1 MPRTL
6 AGRYRLERR
15 LGRGGMGTVYAAVDV
30 ALDRP
35 VAVKV
40 VRDEWVHN
48 PMATQRFRR
57 EARAVAGF
65 AHPNVVTVY
74 DYGVETGSRV
84 FLVMELLHGTTL
96 REELR
101 RSGRLSPARTLD
113 VLRGVGSAV
122 GAAHERGFIHRDLK
136 PENIFLVEHGGPA
149 KVLDFGVAKPLA
161 RVDAADPGAAPE
173 TEVGVLVGT
182 IGYISPEHLLGDS
195 PDVSWDLWALAVVA
209 YECPDRSASVSCR
222 SRGRRGAS
230 SCCRGRHTPLSA
242 HLAEPRRAVAGL
254 SSTPSFAADGG
265 AGPARPRSSSG
276 SSSAPSVL
284 RPPGFLDGEGWNKQ
298 LDEPKTKIVGVGGP
312 HSFSASTS
320 GAAMVFAVK
329 APGITI
335 RELKL
340 TSTAA
345 ATGVFIV
352 STTAFPASDH
362 PVVVEHNHFD
372 VVNFC
377 VLTAYSAAFPV
388 RIDHNKFIGNASIEA
403 RWMGFTLRPI
413 ATYPGDEPAV
423 PQDASGRQVRHSV
436 EITDNTIIKRP
447 GSTNWSTLTVYG
459 WLNYGCPE
467 RGPETA
473 CRRMRPDANTP
484 YVYQYGDG
492 DNGPVLISGNDIT
505 VSTPGVTVWTI
516 LLGSESGGVNDVI
529 LWRNKVTGV
538 CSETLVLGPYGHNN
552 IIMDND
558 FSGVRA
564 WTQAAILAADTIVYS
579 NSFGALDPIPP
590 NKQQVP
596 AGFLPPVLFLASA
609 QYYPAY
615 TPVPNPVENCLIAKN
630 DYRPSGARSE
640 AILIASRAEF
650 SWARYGGTGTEVMHN
665 VDLRKRGVPAGNRR
679 RVTADCRSRSA
690 DEPGDRPAVRP
701 RQQDHWTVERRP
713 R

>member
-1 MPRTL
+1 MRQRLLPHLLLLVGLL
-6 AGRYRLERR
+6 AAAALPVGAQVVGSPGDPVYVVYPTGNYPADRDNVQQALDNV
-15 LGRGGMGTVYAAVDV
+15 GSPGTVIMKSTAPNGAAL
-30 ALDRP
+30 AF
-35 VAVKV
+35 
-40 VRDEWVHN
+40 N
-48 PMATQRFRR
+48 F
-57 EARAVAGF
+57 G
-65 AHPNVVTVY
+65 
-74 DYGVETGSRV
+74 
-84 FLVMELLHGTTL
+84 GTTTT
-96 REELR
+96 
-101 RSGRLSPARTLD
+101 GTG
-113 VLRGVGSAV
+113 GVIV
-122 GAAHERGFIHRDLK
+122 M
-136 PENIFLVEHGGPA
+136 
-149 KVLDFGVAKPLA
+149 
-161 RVDAADPGAAPE
+161 
-173 TEVGVLVGT
+173 
-182 IGYISPEHLLGDS
+182 
-195 PDVSWDLWALAVVA
+195 
-209 YECPDRSASVSCR
+209 
-222 SRGRRGAS
+222 
-230 SCCRGRHTPLSA
+230 
-242 HLAEPRRAVAGL
+242 
-254 SSTPSFAADGG
+254 
-265 AGPARPRSSSG
+265 ARPDI
-276 SSSAPSVL
+276 L
-284 RPPGFLDGEGWNKQ
+284 LTGEGWNHQ
-298 LDEPKTKIVGVGGP
+298 LDEPKTKIVGGGGP
-312 HSFSASTS
+312 HSFSANTS

-329 APGITI
+329 APGIAI

-403 RWMGFTLRPI
+403 RWMGFTLRSI
-413 ATYPGDEPAV
+413 ASYPGDEPVV
-423 PQDASGRQVRHSV
+423 PRDVSGGEVRHGL

-473 CRRMRPDANTP
+473 CRRFQQSSSSPF
-484 YVYQYGDG
+484 VYQYGDG
-492 DNGPVLISGNDIT
+492 DNGPVLISGNDLT

-596 AGFLPPVLFLASA
+596 PGFLPPVLFLASA

-615 TPVPNPVENCLIAKN
+615 TPAPNRVERCLIARN
-630 DYRPSGARSE
+630 DYRPSGAPSE

-650 SWARYGGTGTEVMHN
+650 PWARYGATGTEVMNNVIFESGGFPPGSGGASRQIVEVDRETNPATGLPYVHDNRIVGVSSDGLDDPGIGDAIRMLHN
-665 VDLRKRGVPAGNRR
+665 LRKALENRK
-679 RVTADCRSRSA
+679 SR
-690 DEPGDRPAVRP
+690 
-701 RQQDHWTVERRP
+701 
-713 R
+713 

>member
-1 MPRTL
+1 
-6 AGRYRLERR
+6 
-15 LGRGGMGTVYAAVDV
+15 
-30 ALDRP
+30 
-35 VAVKV
+35 
-40 VRDEWVHN
+40 
-48 PMATQRFRR
+48 
-57 EARAVAGF
+57 
-65 AHPNVVTVY
+65 
-74 DYGVETGSRV
+74 
-84 FLVMELLHGTTL
+84 
-96 REELR
+96 
-101 RSGRLSPARTLD
+101 
-113 VLRGVGSAV
+113 
-122 GAAHERGFIHRDLK
+122 
-136 PENIFLVEHGGPA
+136 
-149 KVLDFGVAKPLA
+149 
-161 RVDAADPGAAPE
+161 
-173 TEVGVLVGT
+173 
-182 IGYISPEHLLGDS
+182 
-195 PDVSWDLWALAVVA
+195 
-209 YECPDRSASVSCR
+209 
-222 SRGRRGAS
+222 
-230 SCCRGRHTPLSA
+230 
-242 HLAEPRRAVAGL
+242 
-254 SSTPSFAADGG
+254 
-265 AGPARPRSSSG
+265 
-276 SSSAPSVL
+276 
-284 RPPGFLDGEGWNKQ
+284 
-298 LDEPKTKIVGVGGP
+298 
-312 HSFSASTS
+312 
-320 GAAMVFAVK
+320 MVFAVK

-352 STTAFPASDH
+352 STTAFSASDH

-413 ATYPGDEPAV
+413 ATYPGDEPVV

-436 EITDNTIIKRP
+436 EITDNTIIKRA

-516 LLGSESGGVNDVI
+516 LLSSESGGVNDVI

-538 CSETLVLGPYGHNN
+538 CSETLVLGPYGHDN

-596 AGFLPPVLFLASA
+596 PGFLPPVLFLASA

-615 TPVPNPVENCLIAKN
+615 TPVPNPVENCLIARN
-630 DYRPSGARSE
+630 DYRPSGAPSE
-640 AILIASRAEF
+640 AILIASRAELP
-650 SWARYGGTGTEVMHN
+650 WERYGSTGGEVMHN
-665 VDLRKRGVPAGNRR
+665 VIFESGGFPPGTGGASRQIVEVDRLTNPATGLAYVHDNRIVGLSSDGLDDPGIGDTIRMLQNLRKALEKRG
-679 RVTADCRSRSA
+679 SR
-690 DEPGDRPAVRP
+690 
-701 RQQDHWTVERRP
+701 
-713 R
+713 